1 MEFEKKYEQQYE
13 SWKRRRADTNIS
25 ADFAD
30 RVMAS
35 VCGASVRGRW
45 MWLRRVKTRLSSSTT
60 LQAAA
65 YVAAAAF
72 LLLRLAALFAIF
84 LPSG

>member
-1 MEFEKKYEQQYE
+1 MDFEKQYE
-13 SWKRRRADTNIS
+13 SWKRRRAEADVP

-35 VCGASVRGRW
+35 VSGARVLGRW
-45 MWLRRVKTRLSSSTT
+45 MWLRRAKAALSRSKT
-60 LQAAA
+60 LQASAYLAA
-65 YVAAAAF
+65 VAF